1 MVINN
6 KNIQSDAVVE
16 VPGRSVDKDVQVV
29 TLCELGRLVLL
40 EYTKKEFW
48 LDAID
53 KIGGIESLL
62 VNGIKR
68 IR

>member
-1 MVINN
+1 MAINN

-16 VPGRSVDKDVQVV
+16 VPGLPVDKDVQVV